1 MGINDSMQVTE
12 LKSQVRTVQNER
24 ETLLQEVRNVRAF
37 TYVATSLPYCAS
49 ITCSPRQN
57 KQK

>member
-1 MGINDSMQVTE
+1 MQVTE